1 MTIAP
6 PVLPPT
12 ARYRTSLAT
21 TAADLHAA
29 QRLRQEVLDAGRD
42 ADGWA
47 EHCDHLVV
55 RDEVSG
61 QVVATTAL
69 LPPDRAAALGRTG
82 GDGRFD
88 LRRHTGLRA
97 HLVEAGQPCVHP
109 GHRTVAVHAQ
119 LWAGVARYL
128 CEGGHAYLGGCAS
141 VPLADGGSTAA
152 GVWDHLVRYDRLA
165 PAGLWVFPQVP
176 FDVSAPA
183 RPERLVVPPVL
194 RGCLDLGAR
203 ICGRPAHDAVR
214 DVADFYVLLGIA
226 DIVTRQEV

>member
-6 PVLPPT
+6 PVLPLA

-21 TAADLHAA
+21 SAADLDAV
-29 QRLRQEVLDAGRD
+29 QRLRQEVFG
-42 ADGWA
+42 ADPAADEWA

-55 RDEVSG
+55 RDEDSDQIVG
-61 QVVATTAL
+61 TTRL
-69 LPPDRAAALGRTG
+69 LPPDRAPALGRT

-97 HLVEAGQPCVHP
+97 HLVQAGRLSVHP
-109 GHRTVAVHAQ
+109 RHRAGAVHAQ

-128 CEGGHAYLGGCAS
+128 CEGGHAYLAGCAP

-165 PAGLWVFPQVP
+165 PAGLWVFPEVP

-183 RPERLVVPPVL
+183 LPQRLVMPPEL
-194 RGCLDLGAR
+194 RSCLDLGAR

-214 DVADFYVLLGIA
+214 DVADFYVLLSIA
-226 DIVTRQEV
+226 DIVTRQAE